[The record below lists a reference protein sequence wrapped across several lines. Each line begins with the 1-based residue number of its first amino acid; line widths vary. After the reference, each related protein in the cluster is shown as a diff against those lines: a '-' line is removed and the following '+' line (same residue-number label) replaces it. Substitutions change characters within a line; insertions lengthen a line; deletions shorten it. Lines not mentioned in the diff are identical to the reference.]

1 MSERRPNIILII
13 TDQQRYDTIGAL
25 GFPFMETP
33 AIDRLVNEGTAFT
46 RCYINAASCV
56 PARASLFTGYHPHT
70 TGILRNGD
78 SWRRSWVELLAK
90 AGYFCAN
97 LGKMHF
103 QPFDAPGGFHLRY
116 TVENKERRT
125 KQVGRYYFD
134 EWDRALAA
142 NGIPSRPNYR
152 AWADFE
158 ERLGAYEWPLPP
170 ELHSDNFT
178 GDFCQWWIGSY
189 EKAEPLFLQIGFP
202 GPHPPYDPIAEIGA
216 RYLAKDL
223 PLEEITED
231 DLASQPAAFK
241 ALRERHVERQPDSV
255 AHRIR
260 PSRAA
265 RHRQRAYYL
274 ANVTMIDTKIGEI
287 LASLRA
293 QGYLDDAVVIF
304 MSDHGDC
311 LTDHGH
317 SQKWNNY
324 EQTVRVP
331 LAIWGPGR
339 VAAGRRVDE
348 LVSLFDLGPTILD
361 YAGAPVP
368 ESFEARS
375 LKPAL
380 DGAAFE
386 GRPFVCC
393 EQGQDP
399 NQNAAELITMLR
411 TARHKL
417 VHFLGQDDGQLFD
430 LEQDPGE
437 RRNLWTD
444 PAEAP
449 IKRELLEQLYR
460 WRMASAHQAR
470 DWAADFR

>member
-1 MSERRPNIILII
+1 MSEKRPNIILIM

-25 GFPFMETP
+25 GYPYMETP
-33 AIDRLVNEGTAFT
+33 EMDRLVREGTAFT

-56 PARASLFTGYHPHT
+56 PARASLFNGYHPHT

-78 SWRRSWVELLAK
+78 SWRHTWVERLA
-90 AGYFCAN
+90 ASGYFCAN

-103 QPFDAPGGFHLRY
+103 QPFDAQGGFHVRHTL
-116 TVENKERRT
+116 ENKERRN
-125 KQVGRYYFD
+125 KEVGLYYLD

-142 NGIPSRPNYR
+142 HGIAARPNYR
-152 AWADFE
+152 AWPDFE
-158 ERLGAYEWPLPP
+158 ERLGAYEWPLAP

-178 GDFCQWWIGSY
+178 GDLCKWWIERY
-189 EKAEPLFLQIGFP
+189 EKIEPLFLQIGFP
-202 GPHPPYDPIAEIGA
+202 GPHPPYDPTAEIGA

-223 PLEEITED
+223 PLDDITDED
-231 DLASQPAAFK
+231 LDSQPAAFK

-260 PSRAA
+260 PTREA

-274 ANVTMIDTKIGEI
+274 ANVSMIDQKIGEI
-287 LASLRA
+287 LGSLRA
-293 QGYLDDAVVIF
+293 RGHLDNTIVIF
-304 MSDHGDC
+304 MSDHGDSM
-311 LTDHGH
+311 TDHGH

-331 LAIWGPGR
+331 LVIWGPGR
-339 VAAGRRVDE
+339 VPAGKRVDE
-348 LVSLFDLGPTILD
+348 LVQLFDVGPTILE
-361 YAGAPVP
+361 YAGVPVP
-368 ESFEARS
+368 ETFEAQS

-380 DGAAFE
+380 DGEPFA

-393 EQGQDP
+393 EQGRDS

-411 TARHKL
+411 TKRHKL
-417 VHFLGQDDGQLFD
+417 VHILGQDDGQLFD
-430 LEQDPGE
+430 LEQDPAE
-437 RRNLWTD
+437 HRNLWDD
-444 PAEAP
+444 PGHAE
-449 IKRELLEQLYR
+449 IKRELVEQLLQ
-460 WRMASAHQAR
+460 WRIESAHHTR